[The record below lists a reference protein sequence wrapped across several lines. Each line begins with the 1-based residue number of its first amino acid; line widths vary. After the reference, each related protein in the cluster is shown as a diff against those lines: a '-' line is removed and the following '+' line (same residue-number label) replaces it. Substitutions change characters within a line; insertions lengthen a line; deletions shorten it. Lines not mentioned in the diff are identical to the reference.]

1 MTKVKLLL
9 DEDVH
14 FDLASAL
21 RKRGYDAIH
30 IQEMDRKGYS
40 DLDQLEYA
48 TSQQRCLFSF
58 NVRDFVLLH
67 NNYVS
72 TEQEHFGII
81 VARHLPIGETLRR
94 LLALLQKNS
103 SESIKNTLEFLS

>member
-1 MTKVKLLL
+1 L
-9 DEDVH
+9 H

-67 NNYVS
+67 NMS